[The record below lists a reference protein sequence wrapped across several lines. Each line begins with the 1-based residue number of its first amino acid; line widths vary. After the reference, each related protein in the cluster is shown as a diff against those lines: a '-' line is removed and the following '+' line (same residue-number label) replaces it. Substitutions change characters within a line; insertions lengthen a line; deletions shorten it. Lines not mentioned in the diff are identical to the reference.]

1 MRRGAGPDQLKAIL
15 LTFVIFGHTFTQP
28 QSGDLGKWLIYGFHI
43 PAFLFLSGFLLDADR
58 LQARSWRTLVAH
70 YWRRMLAAWLVV
82 SLLYLAV
89 FDQGAYATVPHALRT
104 LVLTPVWHL
113 WYVPA
118 LFLAVLV
125 TRLLCGSAGGR
136 LTLGAI
142 AVFGMLA
149 FETPLPLVPAVVHA
163 HLDHRY
169 LGYSGWFLLGFAIRN
184 GWLRV
189 PPVGWRV
196 AAIVVGG
203 CGWVFGFYG
212 HAWAGDVGFIVLNVG
227 AVLSVPAVLARLS
240 SPVPVIG
247 GALTR
252 IGRYS
257 LWVYLLHPFVTGPFQ
272 IPVDRPVIEQRV
284 AGLLVTAGVLVTAAG
299 LTWAVERRRQ
309 GAVAT
314 AAAIGNL

>member
-1 MRRGAGPDQLKAIL
+1 MRRGPGPDQLKAIL
-15 LTFVIFGHTFTQP
+15 LTFVIFGHTFAQP
-28 QSGDLGKWLIYGFHI
+28 ESGDLGKWLIYGFHM
-43 PAFLFLSGFLLDADR
+43 PAFLFLSGYLLDADR
-58 LQARSWRTLVAH
+58 LQARSWPRLVAH

-89 FDQGAYATVPHALRT
+89 FDQDAYATVPHALRT

-118 LFLAVLV
+118 LFLAVV
-125 TRLLCGSAGGR
+125 MTRLLRDAR
-136 LTLGAI
+136 VALVMI

-149 FETPLPLVPAVVHA
+149 FETPLPSVPLGIHTHV
-163 HLDHRY
+163 DHRY
-169 LGYSGWFLLGFAIRN
+169 LGYFGWFLLGFAVRN

-189 PPVGWRV
+189 PAAGWRV

-203 CGWVFGFYG
+203 CGWVAGFYG
-212 HAWAGDVGFIVLNVG
+212 HAWTGDVGFIVLNIG
-227 AVLSVPAVLARLS
+227 AVLSVPAVLGLLS
-240 SPVPVIG
+240 SPLPMVG

-272 IPVDRPVIEQRV
+272 IPVDRPILEQRV

-299 LTWAVERRRQ
+299 LAWAVERRRQ

>member
-1 MRRGAGPDQLKAIL
+1 MRRGPGPDQLKAIL
-15 LTFVIFGHTFTQP
+15 LTFVIFGHTFAQP
-28 QSGDLGKWLIYGFHI
+28 ESGDLGKWLIYGFHM
-43 PAFLFLSGFLLDADR
+43 PAFLFLSGYLLDADR
-58 LQARSWRTLVAH
+58 LRARSWPRLVAH

-89 FDQGAYATVPHALRT
+89 FDRDAHATAPHALRT

-118 LFLAVLV
+118 LFLAVV
-125 TRLLCGSAGGR
+125 MTRLLCRAR
-136 LTLGAI
+136 GALVTI
-142 AVFGMLA
+142 AVLGMQA
-149 FETPLPLVPAVVHA
+149 FETPLASVSAVYV
-163 HLDHRY
+163 DRRY
-169 LGYSGWFLLGFAIRN
+169 FGYFGWFLLGFAVRN

-189 PPVGWRV
+189 PAVGWRV

-203 CGWVFGFYG
+203 CGWVVGFYG

-227 AVLSVPAVLARLS
+227 VVLSVPAVLGLLS
-240 SPVPVIG
+240 SPLPVVG

-252 IGRYS
+252 IGRSS

-272 IPVDRPVIEQRV
+272 IPVDRPILEQRV

-299 LTWAVERRRQ
+299 LAWAVERRRQ

-314 AAAIGNL
+314 PAAIGNL